1 VVGTFKANNP
11 LNTFLLFV
19 YGLLLKF
26 SFFADITIPVIK
38 KTDAFLFK
46 KLLIALKPV
55 GDDMPFIYAIIV
67 YLLLFTQA
75 LSFNKFI
82 NNQRLVQRSTY
93 LPAMS
98 YLLITSMFTEW
109 NELTA
114 PLVINT
120 LLIWSAQGMSTLYNS
135 QNPKTTLFNIGM
147 IIGIAAFFYFPSLA
161 FSILIAF
168 ALIFTR
174 PFKLN
179 EWIIALIGIITPFYF
194 FFAWLFLSD
203 NLKNYKLPVF
213 IVGYPRFHQSY
224 WSLAAIILVLIAF
237 ITGAWF
243 VRSNLGRQIV
253 QVRNNWGL
261 MLIYLVVAI
270 FIPFIN
276 NTYTFEYW
284 ILAAVPL
291 SAFIA
296 SAFFY
301 PSKKWLPVLL
311 HWIMV
316 GFVIAISYL
325 INNQA

>member
-1 VVGTFKANNP
+1 MVGIFKANNP

-26 SFFADITIPVIK
+26 SFFADPPVPVIK
-38 KTDAFLFK
+38 KTDGILFK
-46 KLLIALKPV
+46 ELLIAIKTV
-55 GDDMPFIYAIIV
+55 GADMPVIYPAIV

-75 LSFNKFI
+75 VSINKFI
-82 NNQRLVQRSTY
+82 NYQRLLQHSTY

-98 YLLITSMFTEW
+98 YLLLTSIFPEW
-109 NELTA
+109 NVLTA

-120 LLIWSAQGMSTLYNS
+120 LLIWSWQRMSNLYNN

-147 IIGIAAFFYFPSLA
+147 IIGICAFFYFPSLA
-161 FSILIAF
+161 FAILIVF

-179 EWIIALIGIITPFYF
+179 EWIIALVGIITPFYF
-194 FFAWLFLSD
+194 LFAWLFLSD
-203 NLKNYKLPVF
+203 NLKSYSLPVF
-213 IVGYPRFHQSY
+213 VVGYPMFHHSY
-224 WSLAAIILVLIAF
+224 WSLAAIVLILIAF
-237 ITGAWF
+237 LTGAWF
-243 VRSNLGRQIV
+243 VRSNIGRQIV

-261 MLIYLVVAI
+261 ILLYLVVAV

-276 NTYTFEYW
+276 DTYTFEYW

-291 SAFIA
+291 SAFSA
-296 SAFFY
+296 CAFFY
-301 PSKKWLPVLL
+301 PSKKWLPLLL

-316 GFVIAISYL
+316 GFVIAGSYL
-325 INNQA
+325 IK